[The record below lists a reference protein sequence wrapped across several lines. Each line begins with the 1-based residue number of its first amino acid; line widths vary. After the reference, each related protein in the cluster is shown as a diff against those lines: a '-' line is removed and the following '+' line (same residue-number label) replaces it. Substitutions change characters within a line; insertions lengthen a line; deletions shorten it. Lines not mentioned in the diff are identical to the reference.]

1 MHFSSVL
8 LGISIWVMCTL
19 FLLQYFFLDALSGQ
33 GRQFLL
39 HSRQVL
45 NSSHSPALGYILLV
59 DSAETGTS
67 RNQIVLM
74 LGPIGTWVTDEIN
87 FSKIVDLSEVVNTL
101 LEVFDV
107 NKVEG
112 QIYFL

>member
-1 MHFSSVL
+1 
-8 LGISIWVMCTL
+8 
-19 FLLQYFFLDALSGQ
+19 
-33 GRQFLL
+33 
-39 HSRQVL
+39 
-45 NSSHSPALGYILLV
+45 
-59 DSAETGTS
+59 
-67 RNQIVLM
+67 M